1 MILTTC
7 LLLKTTP
14 PSGFIPV
21 RVERWSLQQ
30 EKVLFK
36 DLNHIT
42 SGDSHRSVT
51 NYQRNLLSRYDTPE
65 LQDSPEP
72 DFRTTIYWKPDVHFS
87 QEGEAV
93 VEFYTADTPGTYR
106 IIGEGVTGSGKL
118 ISFKEEIKIDR
129 SVK

>member
-7 LLLKTTP
+7 LLLKTTLP
-14 PSGFIPV
+14 CSGFIPV

-51 NYQRNLLSRYDTPE
+51 NYQRNFTLPDMTPQSCRILPSQISVQQYIGNPMCISRRKVRLLLSST
-65 LQDSPEP
+65 
-72 DFRTTIYWKPDVHFS
+72 
-87 QEGEAV
+87 
-93 VEFYTADTPGTYR
+93 
-106 IIGEGVTGSGKL
+106 
-118 ISFKEEIKIDR
+118 
-129 SVK
+129 